1 MDRNEKKKTAKRTLG
16 TDALAH
22 AFRSAALRCTLKY
35 GLTAEDIEEAAGTV
49 MRECDSYQNED
60 QDAA

>member
-1 MDRNEKKKTAKRTLG
+1 MATTNKNTTDHLRVLG

-22 AFRSAALRCTLKY
+22 AFRAAALRCTLKY
-35 GLTAEDIEEAAGTV
+35 GLTAEDIEDAATTIA
-49 MRECDSYQNED
+49 REIDAYNDE